1 MRKLA
6 VLTFLTLDGVMQAPG
21 DPAEDRSEGFMHG
34 GWARECWDEVM
45 QQVLQEAMA
54 EPYELLLGRKTY
66 DIFAASFSK
75 SSDSDPVTRK
85 LNQATKFVVTSNP
98 KALQWENSKRI
109 NGDIAAE
116 VSRLKKQ
123 DGPLLQIHG
132 SWELI
137 QLLHSQEL
145 IDEYRLWTFP
155 VVVGAGKRLF
165 DQGVT
170 PTNLSLTKTERCP
183 SGAVMTIYEQSTKN
197 AIQIVQVRSASKLA
211 PPDT

>member
-6 VLTFLTLDGVMQAPG
+6 ILTFLTLDGVMQAPG
-21 DPAEDRSEGFMHG
+21 DPDEDRSAGFMHG

-45 QQVLQEAMA
+45 QQVMQEAMA
-54 EPYELLLGRKTY
+54 EPYELLLGRTTY
-66 DIFAASFSK
+66 DGFAAYFSK
-75 SSDSDPVTRK
+75 SSNSDPVARK

-98 KALQWENSKRI
+98 NELRWENSTAI

-132 SWELI
+132 SWKLI
-137 QLLHSQEL
+137 QLLHAHEL
-145 IDEYRLWTFP
+145 IDEYRLWIFP
-155 VVVGAGKRLF
+155 VVVGEGKCLF

-170 PTNLSLTKTERCP
+170 PTNLILAKTERCP
-183 SGAVMTIYEQSTKN
+183 SGAVMTIYKRSTKN
-197 AIQIVQVRSASKLA
+197 AI
-211 PPDT
+211 